1 MKDSKENERVGRR
14 IFKYPVEVYLGG
26 DKHTSESLNIIFPI
40 PLPVGLL
47 LSLGY
52 FLHGSCKYISLIFY
66 QSSGLPKFCFN
77 PSNIVAKTILKPVVF
92 SEYCIFTFF
101 VSSVPVQFYPTANVV
116 FIYVFICFFFF
127 HFCFFG

>member
-1 MKDSKENERVGRR
+1 M
-14 IFKYPVEVYLGG
+14 YLGG

-40 PLPVGLL
+40 PLPVDLL
-47 LSLGY
+47 LSFGY
-52 FLHGSCKYISLIFY
+52 FLHGSCKYISLRFY

-101 VSSVPVQFYPTANVV
+101 VSSVPLEFYPMANVV
-116 FIYVFICFFFF
+116 FIYVFICLFHFPLFFFF
-127 HFCFFG
+127 LVST